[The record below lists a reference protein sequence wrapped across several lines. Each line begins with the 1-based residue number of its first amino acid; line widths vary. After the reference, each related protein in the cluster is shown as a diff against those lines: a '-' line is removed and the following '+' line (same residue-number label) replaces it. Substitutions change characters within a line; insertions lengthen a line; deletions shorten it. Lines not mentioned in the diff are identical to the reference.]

1 MGIVG
6 HCYYSLRSP
15 MFRQRS
21 QGFVQA
27 INTGAAMG
35 ILYRNKLIRYILT
48 GVVVL
53 AVLAIAGGGWY
64 FSDVLEA
71 DGLEIDHTPPELNLS
86 IAAIGE
92 DTITLKLLDGAEEDE
107 NLSIS
112 ARWGVTNGEDYGQL
126 GDVISDSGGLVTRDF
141 VQMVGKFQ
149 VGEQVY
155 LERAAFPHD
164 PFSAYGLDYQEVVIP
179 GPIGNLGAWYIS
191 PDLSEPDGPEVWA
204 VLVHGRTAGRDTSIK
219 LLNNLAALGIHSLT
233 IDYRND
239 EGAPPSKSGYYD
251 FGVTEWEDVEAAVQY
266 ALDNGASDIVLV
278 GYSMGGGI
286 VVNYQLQSDLAGFTS
301 GLILDAPMLNFGRT
315 VDKGAEERSVPPP
328 ITATAKFFSGLRFG
342 VDWGALDFLSHADE
356 MTVPI
361 LLFHGDTD
369 DTVPIETSIE
379 FANLAPELVE
389 LHTFAH
395 AGHVQGWNYFTDEY
409 EFLVTEFIERVR

>member
-1 MGIVG
+1 
-6 HCYYSLRSP
+6 
-15 MFRQRS
+15 
-21 QGFVQA
+21 
-27 INTGAAMG
+27 MG

-71 DGLEIDHTPPELNLS
+71 DALEIDHTPPEFNLS

-141 VQMVGKFQ
+141 VQMVGEFQ

-155 LERAAFPHD
+155 LERTAFPHD
-164 PFSAYGLDYQEVVIP
+164 PFSSYGLDYQEVVIP

-328 ITATAKFFSGLRFG
+328 ITAAAKFFSGLRFG
-342 VDWGALDFLSHADE
+342 VDWAALDFLSHADE

-379 FANLAPELVE
+379 FADLAPDLVE
-389 LHTFAH
+389 LHTFAD

>member
-126 GDVISDSGGLVTRDF
+126 GDVISGSGGLVTRDF
-141 VQMVGKFQ
+141 VQMVGEFQ

-155 LERAAFPHD
+155 LERTAFPHD

-179 GPIGNLGAWYIS
+179 APIGNLGAWYIS

-266 ALDNGASDIVLV
+266 AQPFAFDTRMPTCWISGIDSSPNSHSALVAASFALK
-278 GYSMGGGI
+278 
-286 VVNYQLQSDLAGFTS
+286 NS
-301 GLILDAPMLNFGRT
+301 G
-315 VDKGAEERSVPPP
+315 
-328 ITATAKFFSGLRFG
+328 KFIS
-342 VDWGALDFLSHADE
+342 
-356 MTVPI
+356 T
-361 LLFHGDTD
+361 
-369 DTVPIETSIE
+369 
-379 FANLAPELVE
+379 
-389 LHTFAH
+389 
-395 AGHVQGWNYFTDEY
+395 
-409 EFLVTEFIERVR
+409 

>member
-1 MGIVG
+1 
-6 HCYYSLRSP
+6 
-15 MFRQRS
+15 
-21 QGFVQA
+21 
-27 INTGAAMG
+27 MG
-35 ILYRNKLIRYILT
+35 ILYLNKLIRYILT

-141 VQMVGKFQ
+141 VQMVGEFQ

-155 LERAAFPHD
+155 LERTAFPHD
-164 PFSAYGLDYQEVVIP
+164 PFSSYGLDYQEVVIP

-328 ITATAKFFSGLRFG
+328 ITAAAKFFSGLRFG
-342 VDWGALDFLSHADE
+342 VDWAALDFLSHADE

-379 FANLAPELVE
+379 FADLAPDLVE
-389 LHTFAH
+389 LHTFAD

>member
-1 MGIVG
+1 
-6 HCYYSLRSP
+6 
-15 MFRQRS
+15 
-21 QGFVQA
+21 
-27 INTGAAMG
+27 MG

-141 VQMVGKFQ
+141 VQMVGEFQ

-155 LERAAFPHD
+155 LERTAFPHD
-164 PFSAYGLDYQEVVIP
+164 PFSSYGLDYQEVVIP

-328 ITATAKFFSGLRFG
+328 ITAAAKFFSALRFG
-342 VDWGALDFLSHADE
+342 VDWEALDFLSHADE

-379 FANLAPELVE
+379 FADLAPDLVE
-389 LHTFAH
+389 LHTFAD

-409 EFLVTEFIERVR
+409 EFLVTEFIERLR